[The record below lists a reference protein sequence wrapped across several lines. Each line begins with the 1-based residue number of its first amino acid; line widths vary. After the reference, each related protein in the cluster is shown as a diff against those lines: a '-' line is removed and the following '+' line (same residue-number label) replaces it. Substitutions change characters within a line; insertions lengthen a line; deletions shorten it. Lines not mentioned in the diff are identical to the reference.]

1 MKNFLVSIGML
12 SVSAAFVLL
21 FCVLGSLMDRNYTNA
36 SLYLLGMVVACV
48 VHIWASAKYEKIT
61 CAWEIK

>member
-1 MKNFLVSIGML
+1 MKILCATLMPLSIVAG
-12 SVSAAFVLL
+12 FVLL

-36 SLYLLGMVVACV
+36 GLYLLGIVAACFV
-48 VHIWASAKYEKIT
+48 NLLANAKYQKIT

>member
-1 MKNFLVSIGML
+1 MKNFLVSLGML

-36 SLYLLGMVVACV
+36 SLYLLGIVAACV
-48 VHIWASAKYEKIT
+48 VNVWVNAKYEKLT
-61 CAWEIK
+61 RAWEIK

>member
-1 MKNFLVSIGML
+1 MKTLCATLRPLSI
-12 SVSAAFVLL
+12 VAAFVLL

-36 SLYLLGMVVACV
+36 SLYLLGIVVACV
-48 VHIWASAKYEKIT
+48 VNVWLNAKYEKLT